1 MVGNRYFLHAGMADD
16 EAKAQSIGISNKEE
30 DFKNPNPFVSIF
42 QNLLHI
48 FPPLKPKT
56 NHASP
61 PSPQQVSAEETE
73 TYKPEVV
80 TFPDTR
86 QTIPPL
92 KLEAEELEKNS
103 NPAIL
108 WQVYALGGFIV
119 LRWVW
124 ARWKERRTP
133 KNGPSDEGEPSPA
146 DD

>member
-1 MVGNRYFLHAGMADD
+1 MADD

-108 WQVYALGGFIV
+108 WQVDLLSRRLAPCLVSVFNLMSCV
-119 LRWVW
+119 WVQIK
-124 ARWKERRTP
+124 RIDTR
-133 KNGPSDEGEPSPA
+133 
-146 DD
+146 

>member
-1 MVGNRYFLHAGMADD
+1 MADD
-16 EAKAQSIGISNKEE
+16 EATAQSIGISSKEE
-30 DFKNPNPFVSIF
+30 GFKNPNPFVSIF

-73 TYKPEVV
+73 THKPEVV

-92 KLEAEELEKNS
+92 KLEAEEHEKNS

-108 WQVYALGGFIV
+108 WQVDLLSRKLVPCLVSVFNLMSCVWVQIKRIV
-119 LRWVW
+119 
-124 ARWKERRTP
+124 AR
-133 KNGPSDEGEPSPA
+133 
-146 DD
+146 